1 MGSSDLDIVG
11 LGMCTLDVLM
21 RMGEMP
27 TWESPRR
34 MLDFGLDGGG
44 PVGTACV
51 AAAHLGARVGYVG
64 TTGNG
69 IVGELKMRFMSEHG
83 IDLSRVVQLDEPEA
97 QVVGVYVHEQSGER
111 VFSILDRFHST
122 QMPVSALDRE
132 YITSAE
138 FLHLDGFYHDCA
150 MQAARWMHE
159 VDKRV
164 CLDYHRTDDGRI
176 SASVINHSCCASQAL
191 AASDCFLMS
200 AYSMGEGKVRWKLVT
215 GMEGS
220 LLSLVKSL
228 RDAGCE
234 TEVEWIR
241 AIRESNLLTK
251 RQEEVLRTAVK
262 EGYYEIPKR
271 IYLEG
276 LAKKMKVR
284 PSTLGEI
291 LKRAE
296 KAIIEDYLENR

>member
-1 MGSSDLDIVG
+1 MMEASIVVRPPDTWVSSLGISGDKSVQFRTCLPYGNKGGRG
-11 LGMCTLDVLM
+11 LIEFDDDVDN
-21 RMGEMP
+21 E
-27 TWESPRR
+27 
-34 MLDFGLDGGG
+34 GLIEKIRIH
-44 PVGTACV
+44 PSV
-51 AAAHLGARVGYVG
+51 
-64 TTGNG
+64 
-69 IVGELKMRFMSEHG
+69 
-83 IDLSRVVQLDEPEA
+83 
-97 QVVGVYVHEQSGER
+97 ER
-111 VFSILDRFHST
+111 V
-122 QMPVSALDRE
+122 
-132 YITSAE
+132 
-138 FLHLDGFYHDCA
+138 
-150 MQAARWMHE
+150 E
-159 VDKRV
+159 V
-164 CLDYHRTDDGRI
+164 HRTDDGRI